1 MWATATYHAL
11 RASPFSARPLPSKL
25 LRMRRF
31 LTVAVV
37 FSFAC
42 AISAQAQDSTA
53 TATTTGKSVWQGV
66 FTESQAARG
75 DTEHQTNCL
84 SCHGTEKYAGE
95 AFTKNWIGRTA
106 FDLFDQLKTT
116 MPDDNPGS
124 LNAQQYVDIIAFIF
138 KVNGLP
144 AGTDSLTTDTEALR
158 LIKIDPKP
166 DKQTALRPMYH
177 PHSPFTSTTMR

>member
-1 MWATATYHAL
+1 MP
-11 RASPFSARPLPSKL
+11 SRPVRFRRVRSLPKL

-31 LTVAVV
+31 LTAAAVL
-37 FSFAC
+37 FFAFT
-42 AISAQAQDSTA
+42 SAEAQDSTA
-53 TATTTGKSVWQGV
+53 AVPASGKSVWTGV

-75 DTEHQTNCL
+75 DTEHQTNCTT
-84 SCHGTEKYAGE
+84 CHGTEKYAGE
-95 AFTKNWIGRTA
+95 AFTTNWIGRTA

-124 LNAQQYVDIIAFIF
+124 LSAQQYVDIIAFIF

-177 PHSPFTSTTMR
+177 PHSPITSTTAR

>member
-1 MWATATYHAL
+1 MPFAPG
-11 RASPFSARPLPSKL
+11 PFSARLSTSKF

-31 LTVAVV
+31 LSLIVV
-37 FSFAC
+37 LSFAT
-42 AISAQAQDSTA
+42 ASAEAQDSTA
-53 TATTTGKSVWQGV
+53 AAPATGKSVWKGV

-75 DTEHQTNCL
+75 DTEHQTNCTT
-84 SCHGTEKYAGE
+84 CHGTEKYAGE

-124 LNAQQYVDIIAFIF
+124 LSAQQYVDIIAFIF

-177 PHSPFTSTTMR
+177 PHSPIASTTMR

>member
-1 MWATATYHAL
+1 MPFATG
-11 RASPFSARPLPSKL
+11 PFPARPSSLKF

-31 LTVAVV
+31 LPFAALL
-37 FSFAC
+37 SFAF
-42 AISAQAQDSTA
+42 ASAEAQDSTA
-53 TATTTGKSVWQGV
+53 AKPATAGKSVWQGV
-66 FTESQAARG
+66 FTEAQAARG
-75 DTEHQTNCL
+75 DAEHQTNCIA
-84 SCHGTEKYAGE
+84 CHGTEKYAGE
-95 AFTKNWIGRTA
+95 PFTKNWIGRTA

-124 LNAQQYVDIIAFIF
+124 LSAQQYVDIIAYIF

-144 AGTDSLTTDTEALR
+144 AGTDSLTTDVEALR

-177 PHSPFTSTTMR
+177 PHSSPTSTTQR

>member
-1 MWATATYHAL
+1 
-11 RASPFSARPLPSKL
+11 
-25 LRMRRF
+25 MRRF
-31 LTVAVV
+31 LHLAVV
-37 FSFAC
+37 LSFA
-42 AISAQAQDSTA
+42 AASAEAQDSSSTA
-53 TATTTGKSVWQGV
+53 APANGKSVWMGV

-75 DTEHQTNCL
+75 DTEHQTNCT

-124 LNAQQYVDIIAFIF
+124 LSAQQYVDIIAFIF

-158 LIKIDPKP
+158 LIKIEAKP

-177 PHSPFTSTTMR
+177 PHSQTTSTTTR

>member
-1 MWATATYHAL
+1 MP
-11 RASPFSARPLPSKL
+11 SRPVRFRRVPSLPKF

-31 LTVAVV
+31 LGLVVVLSVA
-37 FSFAC
+37 A
-42 AISAQAQDSTA
+42 ASAQAQDSSA
-53 TATTTGKSVWQGV
+53 AAPAGGKSVWKGV
-66 FTESQAARG
+66 FTESQATRG
-75 DTEHQTNCL
+75 DTEHQTNCT

-124 LNAQQYVDIIAFIF
+124 LSAQQYVDIIAFIF

-144 AGTDSLTTDTEALR
+144 AGADSLTTDTEALR
-158 LIKIDPKP
+158 QIKIDPKP
-166 DKQTALRPMYH
+166 ASQTALRPMYH
-177 PHSPFTSTTMR
+177 PHSPIASTTAR

>member
-1 MWATATYHAL
+1 MP
-11 RASPFSARPLPSKL
+11 SRPVRFWRVRHLHKF

-31 LTVAVV
+31 LGLIVV
-37 FSFAC
+37 LSFA
-42 AISAQAQDSTA
+42 AASAEAQDSTA
-53 TATTTGKSVWQGV
+53 AAPAGGKSVWKGV

-75 DTEHQTNCL
+75 DTEHQTNCT

-95 AFTKNWIGRTA
+95 PFTKNWVGRTA

-124 LNAQQYVDIIAFIF
+124 LSAQQYVDIIAFIF

-166 DKQTALRPMYH
+166 DKQTSLSPMYH
-177 PHSPFTSTTMR
+177 PHVILSKAKDVTSSR